1 MKGVIYH
8 TDKEWFNYLI
18 TNNLLTDVSF
28 WTTQDRNLKIQ
39 EGDIFFFK
47 TLDQEILGMAD
58 VKSYEK
64 NLSINDVWLRFG
76 SKNGVNNLE
85 ELKSKLKNTL
95 GISEYEKISVIILDN
110 LVKFKQPI
118 KLKNVGLE
126 KIQVMK
132 YIGDDKIKQILE
144 EANIVRGDQNINLNS
159 LDPKFQKS
167 LTKHRLFQH
176 ELRKLVL
183 KKYNNKCLICGID
196 NENLLK
202 VSHIKPVKDSP
213 DDAGK
218 IDNTLLLCSLH
229 DSLFD
234 SGLISINEKG
244 KIMISDELKKTN
256 SDRLIKEIEY
266 LKNDP
271 IKKEEKEEL
280 GLDFENEFFKY
291 HRENIFKK

>member
-18 TNNLLTDVSF
+18 TKNLLTDVNF
-28 WTTQDRNLKIQ
+28 WTKRRNNLKIQ

-76 SKNGVNNLE
+76 SKNCVNNLE

-95 GISEYEKISVIILDN
+95 GISEYYKISVIILDN
-110 LVKFKQPI
+110 LVKFKLPI

-144 EANIVRGDQNINLNS
+144 EANIVRGNQNINLDGV
-159 LDPKFQKS
+159 DPKFQKS

-213 DDAGK
+213 EDAGK

-234 SGLISINEKG
+234 SGLISIDKNG
-244 KIMISDELKKTN
+244 KILISDELRKTN
-256 SDRLIKEIEY
+256 SNRLRKEIED
-266 LKNDP
+266 L
-271 IKKEEKEEL
+271 EKSQIEREL
-280 GLDFENEFFKY
+280 GLDFESGFFEY
-291 HRENIFKK
+291 HRKNIFKK

>member
-18 TNNLLTDVSF
+18 TNNLLTDVNF
-28 WTTQDRNLKIQ
+28 WTKRRNNLKIQ
-39 EGDIFFFK
+39 EGDVFFFK
-47 TLDQEILGMAD
+47 TSDQEILGMAD

-64 NLSINDVWLRFG
+64 SLSINDTWLRFG
-76 SKNGVNNLE
+76 SKNGVNNLK
-85 ELKSKLKNTL
+85 ELESKLKNTL

-144 EANIVRGDQNINLNS
+144 EANIVKGNQNINLDS
-159 LDPKFQKS
+159 VDPKFQKS

-213 DDAGK
+213 EYAGK

-234 SGLISINEKG
+234 SGLISIDKNG
-244 KIMISDELKKTN
+244 KILISDELRKTN
-256 SDRLIKEIEY
+256 SDRLIKEIED
-266 LKNDP
+266 L
-271 IKKEEKEEL
+271 EKSQIEREL
-280 GLDFENEFFKY
+280 GLDFESEFFEY
-291 HRENIFKK
+291 HRKNIFKK